1 MSHLLLKD
9 HHHAPPEV
17 MSVIAVHNCYAF
29 CARLRPN
36 RARKPAPGILTGC
49 EPRRRSERA
58 ELDTELSLGP
68 PLDGCGRSARTSV
81 GGKFRTDYFF
91 VARILS
97 IPQVR
102 RQVTQRIAAFEH
114 DLLVNWT
121 GSLPPE
127 VPR

>member
-1 MSHLLLKD
+1 
-9 HHHAPPEV
+9 
-17 MSVIAVHNCYAF
+17 MSVIAVHNCDAF

-58 ELDTELSLGP
+58 ELDTELSLAP

-81 GGKFRTDYFF
+81 AGKFRTGLLLCRPHPLHPAGPPPGHAAYRGIR
-91 VARILS
+91 ARLTRELDS
-97 IPQVR
+97 
-102 RQVTQRIAAFEH
+102 
-114 DLLVNWT
+114 